1 LRFDGKVAFITGA
14 GAGFGEAFAGALAA
28 EGAAVAIA
36 DIDGGAGER
45 VAAELT
51 AKGHDAF
58 AVPCDVADEH
68 SVDAAV
74 AATVERFGGVDVL
87 INNAGLHLTKYS
99 QPFSVLE
106 RNEVRRLFDVN
117 VVGTV
122 NCTIACRS
130 TMAARGGGAVLNIAS
145 IAAHLA
151 SSPYGVAKLAVRG
164 LTVAFATELA
174 PDGIRVNAISPGL
187 MDTPAA
193 MADLPAAM
201 IEDFIKSRQLVK
213 RQGRVD
219 DVVSAMLFLCS
230 DDSGFVTGE
239 TLMVSG
245 GYPLG
250 V

>member
-28 EGAAVAIA
+28 EGASVVIA
-36 DIDGGAGER
+36 DIDAAAGER
-45 VAAELT
+45 VAGELR
-51 AKGHDAF
+51 AKGGEAL
-58 AVPCDVADEH
+58 AVTCDVADEH

-87 INNAGLHLTKYS
+87 INNAGLHLTKYN

-106 RNEVRRLFDVN
+106 RNEIRRLFDVN
-117 VVGTV
+117 VIGTV
-122 NCTIACRS
+122 NCTAACRAA
-130 TMAARGGGAVLNIAS
+130 MAVRGGGAVLNIAS

-164 LTVAFATELA
+164 LTVAFASELA
-174 PDGIRVNAISPGL
+174 TDGIRVNAISPGL

-201 IEDFIKSRQLVK
+201 IEDFITNRQLVK

-230 DDSGFVTGE
+230 DESAFVTGE
-239 TLMVSG
+239 TLLVSG
-245 GYPLG
+245 GFPLG
-250 V
+250 I